1 LFRFN
6 YIPIDDEC
14 LLIFILDGLKSSS
27 SGKNLLDM
35 QKQLDIRM
43 RTKRAAMLA
52 ENTINLLVN
61 DDDDDIVDGE
71 NDNDEASV
79 DTTDESHDDT
89 SEVMSTVDKD
99 NVIDQE

>member
-1 LFRFN
+1 
-6 YIPIDDEC
+6 
-14 LLIFILDGLKSSS
+14 
-27 SGKNLLDM
+27 M

-61 DDDDDIVDGE
+61 DDDDDIVDDE